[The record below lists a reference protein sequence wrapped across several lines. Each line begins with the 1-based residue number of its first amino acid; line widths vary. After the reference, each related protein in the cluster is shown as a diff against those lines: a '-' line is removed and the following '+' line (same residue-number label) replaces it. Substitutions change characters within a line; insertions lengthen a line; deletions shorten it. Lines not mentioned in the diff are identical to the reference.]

1 MKVIQIDWRH
11 FMRKISS
18 VLTLILVVC
27 LTIGGVSAAWVYA
40 TGSPEDIFANI
51 GIEFPEWEFGYTVSF
66 INNGELLLKDNPD
79 YKDKNPLRWQ
89 PGTELVLMKSTGF
102 GITNVLNE
110 VALAAATEAD
120 ETMGSDYIFS
130 HWMNAGSTRVDV
142 IPADNTE
149 NIILYPSFVGLY
161 TATFVDQNG
170 NVVSWTTFTEG
181 QKTLPADE
189 IPPVPELEDTGI
201 FTFVG
206 SWEDYTLNDADITI
220 YPRYE
225 ITSTNSAFDLI
236 PVDSDADGDT
246 DYYILDV
253 VSNTGAD
260 ITVPGYINGCPI
272 LIVKDLTSG
281 NASKN
286 IVNIIILEGVE
297 ELTSTG
303 STGAAKLE
311 TVALPHSL
319 KRITADN
326 LFGNG
331 SKQIAITYAGTVEEF
346 CQIQKIDGWDNG
358 LTNGTTITCTDGVI
372 NCQGKN
378 SWRYNGSSI
387 DINPNEY
394 TP

>member
-1 MKVIQIDWRH
+1 MLKPRWA
-11 FMRKISS
+11 KA
-18 VLTLILVVC
+18 LN
-27 LTIGGVSAAWVYA
+27 SA
-40 TGSPEDIFANI
+40 I
-51 GIEFPEWEFGYTVSF
+51 
-66 INNGELLLKDNPD
+66 
-79 YKDKNPLRWQ
+79 
-89 PGTELVLMKSTGF
+89 
-102 GITNVLNE
+102 
-110 VALAAATEAD
+110 
-120 ETMGSDYIFS
+120 
-130 HWMNAGSTRVDV
+130 GSTRARRELTLFLRTTQK
-142 IPADNTE
+142 IL
-149 NIILYPSFVGLY
+149 LYPSFVGVH
-161 TATFVDQNG
+161 TAIFVDQNG
-170 NVVSWTTFTEG
+170 NIVSWTTFTTG

-206 SWEDYTLNDADITI
+206 SWEEYELGDKDITI

-281 NASKN
+281 NNTKN
-286 IVNIIILEGVE
+286 IRYITILEGVE

-303 STGAAKLE
+303 STGAAKIE

-326 LFGNG
+326 IFGNG

-358 LTNGTTITCTDGVI
+358 LGNGTTITCTDGVI
-372 NCQGKN
+372 NCQGN
-378 SWRYNGSSI
+378 GSWRYNGSSI

-394 TP
+394 NP